1 MAADACVEPGRRAF
15 GGSGGRRVA
24 TRQMEPAG
32 EKLHLLREE
41 FASVASCDAA
51 VAQHYLAENDW
62 EMEVR
67 CFSFA
72 LSLEPR
78 AHEAHSC
85 VSFSEGAELLLRVAG
100 GGGRLKISPRVRAQV
115 LVSGT
120 GGVGQIGVGARPAGT
135 VGGAEQNNPTQRLR
149 V

>member
-1 MAADACVEPGRRAF
+1 
-15 GGSGGRRVA
+15 
-24 TRQMEPAG
+24 MEPEG

-41 FASVASCDAA
+41 FASVASCDAS

-85 VSFSEGAELLLRVAG
+85 VSVFQRALNSYFESPVEEGA
-100 GGGRLKISPRVRAQV
+100 LKF
-115 LVSGT
+115 
-120 GGVGQIGVGARPAGT
+120 RP
-135 VGGAEQNNPTQRLR
+135 ESEPKSW
-149 V
+149 